1 MLHYKKND
9 NTSLFSSFN
18 DENLT
23 HITKIQNYIPI
34 YNKFF
39 QLTNKTF
46 NSINL
51 NNNTILKLN
60 KKETYQTFNCNVKT
74 NENKELFFKFS
85 PLLDPVKYLTGKY
98 TDINTKELPKFKGST
113 CHEKLLDTNNTAYI
127 DGFFY
132 YLSSLLLNKFD
143 FINGADFFG
152 SFLGIKAE
160 FKYNIYDDLDYLY
173 DSTFFNKNRDTLFN
187 ASCLDDDFF
196 EDASLKNKKKLVVGS
211 ENIELQVSTF
221 DNKIFDSLFEEEGVS
236 NLTVGN
242 LKKQNLIHNLTNKTS
257 SSCSSRSS
265 NTSKENDDDEEEEDD
280 EDEDEEDEDEEEDES
295 EYSED
300 SGSTTSS
307 AIENLESII
316 FDFPVQIICL
326 EKMKNTLDSLMN
338 DEFDITDAEWRAILM
353 QIIMILI
360 TYQKCF
366 NFTHNDL
373 HTNNVMYNKTDKKFI
388 YYRYEG
394 KIYKVPTFGKIF
406 KLIDFGRSIYKFK
419 GVQLCSDSFHP
430 KGDAATQYNFGPY
443 YNDKKPKIEPN
454 YSFDLCRLAC
464 SFYDFFI
471 EDENKLEGPIA
482 KLIYSW
488 IIDDN
493 GKNILYKKNG
503 DERYPD
509 FKLYKMITR
518 LVHNHTPQKQLENPL
533 FKKFLTSRKKK

>member
-1 MLHYKKND
+1 M
-9 NTSLFSSFN
+9 
-18 DENLT
+18 
-23 HITKIQNYIPI
+23 
-34 YNKFF
+34 
-39 QLTNKTF
+39 
-46 NSINL
+46 
-51 NNNTILKLN
+51 
-60 KKETYQTFNCNVKT
+60 
-74 NENKELFFKFS
+74 
-85 PLLDPVKYLTGKY
+85 G
-98 TDINTKELPKFKGST
+98 
-113 CHEKLLDTNNTAYI
+113 
-127 DGFFY
+127 
-132 YLSSLLLNKFD
+132 
-143 FINGADFFG
+143 
-152 SFLGIKAE
+152 
-160 FKYNIYDDLDYLY
+160 
-173 DSTFFNKNRDTLFN
+173 
-187 ASCLDDDFF
+187 
-196 EDASLKNKKKLVVGS
+196 
-211 ENIELQVSTF
+211 
-221 DNKIFDSLFEEEGVS
+221 EGVS
-236 NLTVGN
+236 NLRVRN

-265 NTSKENDDDEEEEDD
+265 NTSKENDDDEEEED
-280 EDEDEEDEDEEEDES
+280 DEDEEDEDEEEDES

-394 KIYKVPTFGKIF
+394 K
-406 KLIDFGRSIYKFK
+406 IYKFK

-533 FKKFLTSRKKK
+533 FKKFLTSRK